1 MQKLKRI
8 FAIIIL
14 ITLVG
19 FVLYL
24 LQGVFPQLQNKLL
37 LQAQKINSLLNISL
51 NPQLLL
57 ALLALLVVAAI
68 YLLVLIIKG
77 FSRASSYHVP
87 AAEEVKVQTS
97 LTTRIIFSIIFIPL
111 IFGYGKAFIELLVN
125 LKFNEALLYFC
136 IGFAVHASLW
146 HILKFNSRQK
156 GNIYSTFE
164 HEFTHVVVG
173 LLSFHQ
179 PSGFMASSNNGGVTT
194 YKKRVNFMVKLAPY
208 FLLTFCLFLIPVY
221 FLLKPSYYI
230 FYFALLGVLTSYHT
244 FSTIKET
251 GFWQTDITTT
261 GKFFSVVVIIL
272 GNLIN
277 YGLILAFV
285 VGRMPLLKWF
295 LSDGVRNIWQ
305 AVQIF

>member
-1 MQKLKRI
+1 VITALLI
-8 FAIIIL
+8 LGLIYLIISL
-14 ITLVG
+14 ITGLRRTRS
-19 FVLYL
+19 Y
-24 LQGVFPQLQNKLL
+24 
-37 LQAQKINSLLNISL
+37 
-51 NPQLLL
+51 
-57 ALLALLVVAAI
+57 
-68 YLLVLIIKG
+68 
-77 FSRASSYHVP
+77 RASS
-87 AAEEVKVQTS
+87 AEQVKVQTS